1 MEVKQIK
8 KKLIFTDLD
17 ETLLKENKYHYRTLH
32 KFILK
37 LLKNN
42 FIIIPVTSKTY
53 LEVINILKQIK
64 LKIPFSVE
72 NGAAYYVPIKNNKDY
87 KYKKILNPYAINR
100 ININQILHKNIFKK
114 YFYSVDIIENMSLL
128 KQKKITKLS
137 SYQLESFSSRE
148 YTIPVL
154 WNGDKSLKKEF
165 ENSLLKY
172 NLKITFG
179 GKLYNIS
186 GLHEK
191 FDAMSFFTGQYK
203 QKYRLKKLIVIA
215 LGDNQN
221 DIELLN
227 NSNYSGIVKN
237 DNYEILS
244 LKKKN
249 NIFRSF
255 TKAPYGWIEVLVKI
269 MAKMEKDYN

>member
-1 MEVKQIK
+1 M
-8 KKLIFTDLD
+8 
-17 ETLLKENKYHYRTLH
+17 
-32 KFILK
+32 
-37 LLKNN
+37 
-42 FIIIPVTSKTY
+42 
-53 LEVINILKQIK
+53 
-64 LKIPFSVE
+64 
-72 NGAAYYVPIKNNKDY
+72 
-87 KYKKILNPYAINR
+87 
-100 ININQILHKNIFKK
+100 
-114 YFYSVDIIENMSLL
+114 
-128 KQKKITKLS
+128 
-137 SYQLESFSSRE
+137 
-148 YTIPVL
+148 L

-179 GKLYNIS
+179 GKLNNIS

-191 FDAMSFFTGQYK
+191 FDAMSFFTDQYK

-227 NSNYSGIVKN
+227 NSTYSGIVKN
-237 DNYEILS
+237 DTYEILS

-255 TKAPYGWIEVLVKI
+255 TKAPYGWIEVLKKI